1 VSITI
6 ANDEWGWVLKMG
18 KIEAINTE
26 AYVLMLEALP
36 TAFFFVDVETTVQ
49 VWNHAAARL
58 SGFTSAAV
66 KGKTLEQSGLK
77 PEICGQQLETSS
89 ASIVR
94 DYLQANVASSPSGTK
109 EQMFCIHLEGS
120 LGKVDFICTP
130 VYADSGELLGVVGTA
145 PGVESAFCNTQCA
158 NLSLSAGI
166 SIADGSRSNVLGAAA
181 FYDALN
187 RDWHRYQRYQNIFSI
202 LSLEVDYYSHF
213 EAIYGEA
220 AADEMINKVIANIA
234 LSLRRSDIIGQVG
247 VSRFIVLLSNSD
259 RKSTLKVANMVLDNL
274 HQETCFDLPFVMSA
288 SIGAVSVEDKQS
300 LDKTLER
307 AENALQRSIEM
318 GRNQVTFWG

>member
-1 VSITI
+1 
-6 ANDEWGWVLKMG
+6 MG
-18 KIEAINTE
+18 KIKTMNTE
-26 AYVLMLEALP
+26 AYASMLEALP

-49 VWNHAAARL
+49 VWNGAAARI
-58 SGFTSAAV
+58 SGFTAAAV
-66 KGKTLEQSGLK
+66 KGKTLDQAGLK
-77 PEICGQQLETSS
+77 PEICGQQLEPSS
-89 ASIVR
+89 ASVVR
-94 DYLQANVASSPSGTK
+94 DYLQANVASFPADTK
-109 EQMFCIHLEGS
+109 EQTFCVHLEGS

-130 VYADSGELLGVVGTA
+130 IYTHAGDLLGIVGTA
-145 PGVESAFCNTQCA
+145 PGVESAFCATQCA
-158 NLSLSAGI
+158 NLSLSAGS
-166 SIADGSRSNVLGAAA
+166 SIADGNRSSVLGAAA

-234 LSLRRSDIIGQVG
+234 LSLRRSDFIGQVG
-247 VSRFIVLLSNSD
+247 ASRFIVLLTNSD
-259 RKSTLKVANMVLDNL
+259 RKSTLKVANMVLENL

-300 LDKTLER
+300 LEKTLER